1 MDISA
6 SRQLLI
12 GYAGRQSRKLELSLV
27 AENFAAQDF
36 SGVSFGEFSGEER

>member
-6 SRQLLI
+6 SRQLSF
-12 GYAGRQSRKLELSLV
+12 GFAGRPSQKLELSLV